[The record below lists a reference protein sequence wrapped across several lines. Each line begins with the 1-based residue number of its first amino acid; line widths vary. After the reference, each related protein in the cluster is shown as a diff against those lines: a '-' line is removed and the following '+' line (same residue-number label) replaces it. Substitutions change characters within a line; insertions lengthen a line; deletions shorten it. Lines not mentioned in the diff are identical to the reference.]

1 MKRIQIRLWGVVLLV
16 AGCATSEQG
25 AVSVGKGVVEKGVPR
40 RTVHERCGAPA
51 SVEWAYVLP
60 NGDTKTVVFAAPD
73 LSRAAQVLETVKSLD
88 RPSRRIGAGMSAEEI
103 ERRLGKPASLVD
115 LYPREGGGVVRVI
128 YPSVDGKVARVLVS
142 GD

>member
-1 MKRIQIRLWGVVLLV
+1 MSVLFRIVMAGAFV

-25 AVSVGKGVVEKGVPR
+25 AVPAGGGVVEKGMAR
-40 RTVHERCGAPA
+40 DSVHERCGTPA

-73 LSRAAQVLETVKSLD
+73 LGRAARVVQMVSSLD
-88 RPSRRIGAGMSAEEI
+88 RPSRRIEAGMSAEEI
-103 ERRLGKPASLVD
+103 ERRLGKPSSLVD
-115 LYPREGGGVVRVI
+115 LYPRDGGGLVRVL
-128 YPSVDGKVARVLVS
+128 YPSVKGTVARVWTT